1 MSDLPCVLALDCG
14 ATSLRAMLV
23 ASDGRILARASKPNE
38 TRTGV
43 DRPEFHVWDA
53 DRILDD
59 LAACSRKALEGVDT
73 ERVRAV
79 TVTTFGVDGAPVD
92 ASGRQ
97 LYPVISWKCP
107 RTAAVMAD
115 IGKYLPQERLNAV
128 SGVGA
133 FAFNSLYKLV
143 WLRENRPETLRDAH
157 AWLFISSLLN
167 QKLTGEFTTDRT
179 MAGTSQM
186 TDLRTGGFSDEILGA
201 IGVSKKLFPRIVNA
215 GDIIGRITPD
225 AAARLG
231 LAGRRPPVVST
242 GHDTQFAVFGSGAGR
257 DQPVLSSG
265 TWEILMVR
273 SAKAELAPDDYA
285 DGATAEYDAEP
296 GLVNPGLQWLG
307 SGVLEWV
314 KDTFYAG
321 IPADSVYETM
331 IREAAAIPHGCE
343 GVTFTPDFLPSGRT
357 TGSIHG
363 LVLGR
368 TRAHIYRAA
377 LEALSARLRSRLDRL
392 ETIGGFKAESLVL
405 VGGATRNKLW
415 TQLRADALGI
425 PVRVSTEAE
434 TTVLGAAMFAFAGAG
449 VHASPEAARDAFGL
463 THEIV
468 APSSRA

>member
-1 MSDLPCVLALDCG
+1 MSAETPCVLALDCG

-23 ASDGRILARASKPNE
+23 AADGRIVARASLPNA

-43 DRPEFHVWDA
+43 DHPDFHVWEA
-53 DRILDD
+53 DRILND
-59 LAACSRKALEGVDT
+59 LADCARQVLAGIAP
-73 ERVRAV
+73 ERVAAI
-79 TVTTFGVDGAPVD
+79 TVTTFGVDGAPVAAD
-92 ASGRQ
+92 GRQ

-115 IGKYLPQERLNAV
+115 IGKYLPQSRLNAV

-133 FAFNSLYKLV
+133 FAFNTLYKIV
-143 WLRENRPETLRDAH
+143 WLRENRPELLRDAH

-186 TDLRTGGFSDEILGA
+186 TDLRSGDFSDEILGA
-201 IGVSKKLFPRIVNA
+201 IGVSKKLFPRIVAA
-215 GDIIGRITPD
+215 GDTVGRLTSD

-231 LAGRRPPVVST
+231 LGGHRPPVISA

-257 DQPVLSSG
+257 NEPVLSSG

-273 SAKAELAPDDYA
+273 SAAANLSAEDYA
-285 DGATAEYDAEP
+285 DGATAEYDAAP

-314 KDTFYAG
+314 RDTFYPG
-321 IPADSVYETM
+321 LNPAEVYDTM
-331 IREAAAIPHGCE
+331 IREAAAIPVGCE
-343 GVTFTPDFLPSGRT
+343 GVTFTPDFLPSGQT
-357 TGSIHG
+357 KGSIGG

-368 TRAHIYRAA
+368 TRGHIYRAA
-377 LEALSARLRSRLDRL
+377 LEALSLRLRSRLHRL
-392 ETIGGFKAESLVL
+392 EAIGGFKASSLIL
-405 VGGATRNKLW
+405 VGGATRNRLW

-434 TTVLGAAMFAFAGAG
+434 TTVLGAAMFGFAGAG
-449 VHASPEAARDAFGL
+449 IYATPEAARSAFGL
-463 THEIV
+463 THETV
-468 APSSRA
+468 SPSTY